1 MKLKAVSFFCM
12 HFYVNKDVGGIMNG
26 VQAYD

>member
-1 MKLKAVSFFCM
+1 MNQKAVSPFCM
-12 HFYVNKDVGGIMNG
+12 HFCVNKDVGGIMNG